1 MGTDR
6 QYARRSSRWAE
17 KSAHLRQPVFTVS
30 AIRQPY
36 QKQKGDPAPGRTAPC
51 FSFI

>member
-6 QYARRSSRWAE
+6 QYARRSRRQVGE
-17 KSAHLRQPVFTVS
+17 GVHLRHPVLTVS

-36 QKQKGDPAPGRTAPC
+36 QKQKGDPAPGRTAPS
-51 FSFI
+51 FSFV